1 MRPRALRHNE
11 GVIHVRVRLF
21 ASLRELAGRREQAL
35 DLPDG
40 ATVADVWPAL
50 RLGAP
55 PPGLAHAVN
64 RGYVEHSAPLRD
76 GDEVA
81 LIPPV
86 SGGAPDETVRP
97 HVEVTAEPL
106 DLAAVA
112 ARVAHPGAGAVAT
125 FSGVVRDSSRDR
137 AVEFLDYEVFA
148 EMAVEELRRIAADV
162 ALRHGLLGI
171 AVSHRFGRCDIG
183 ETTVVVACAAAHRAA
198 ALAACGETIDTL
210 KAHVPIWKKEHYV
223 DGAAWIGQGS

>member
-1 MRPRALRHNE
+1 M
-11 GVIHVRVRLF
+11 RVRLF
-21 ASLRELAGRREQAL
+21 ASLRELAGRREQDL
-35 DLPDG
+35 DLAEG

-50 RLGAP
+50 RLGAL
-55 PPGLAHAVN
+55 PPGLAHALN
-64 RGYVEHSAPLRD
+64 RGYVDPSAPLRD

-86 SGGAPDETVRP
+86 SGGAAEPQ
-97 HVEVTAEPL
+97 VEVTTAPI

-125 FSGVVRDSSRDR
+125 FSGVVRDHSRDR
-137 AVEFLDYEVFA
+137 SVEHLDYEVFE
-148 EMAVEELRRIAADV
+148 EMAVEELRRIAGDV
-162 ALRHGLLGI
+162 ATRHGLLGI
-171 AVSHRFGRCDIG
+171 AVSHRAGRCEIG
-183 ETTVVVACAAAHRAA
+183 DTTVVIACSAPHRAE

>member
-1 MRPRALRHNE
+1 
-11 GVIHVRVRLF
+11 VIHVHVRLF
-21 ASLRELAGRREQAL
+21 ASLRELAGRREQSL
-35 DLPDG
+35 DLADG

-50 RLGAP
+50 RLGDAP
-55 PPGLAHAVN
+55 AGLAHAVN
-64 RGYVEHSAPLRD
+64 RGYVDASAPLRD

-86 SGGAPDETVRP
+86 SGGAEEVRP
-97 HVEVTAEPL
+97 HVEVTAEPI
-106 DLAAVA
+106 DLATVA
-112 ARVAHPGAGAVAT
+112 ARVAHPGAGAVVT

-137 AVEFLDYEVFA
+137 AVEHLDYEVFE
-148 EMAVEELRRIAADV
+148 EMALEELRRIARHV
-162 ALRHGLLGI
+162 ATRHSLLGI
-171 AVSHRFGRCDIG
+171 AVVHRSGRCEIG
-183 ETTVVVACAAAHRAA
+183 ETTVVIACAAAHRAE